1 MSDFFITVLL
11 SAMLYFVSLVPI
23 EYANS
28 KTKKTKINIACLVAV
43 AFGILSWWV
52 MNINKNTLHLEAID
66 KEWDRYVVYCR
77 QEHISWSD
85 LTFPEWLSL
94 EASK

>member
-1 MSDFFITVLL
+1 MSDFFISVLL

-23 EYANS
+23 EYAYS
-28 KTKKTKINIACLVAV
+28 KTKKTKIKLICLVAV
-43 AFGILSWWV
+43 VFGILNGWIMSV
-52 MNINKNTLHLEAID
+52 NENKLPLKVVN
-66 KEWDRYVVYCR
+66 KEWDRYVSYCR

-94 EASK
+94 EASE